1 MEWFK
6 SIQPA
11 ALMAA
16 AASTSNAESA
26 SKDSLPS
33 EALADAELTRWV
45 VKPGQT
51 VPKVVTQGGHG
62 TFERYESS
70 DMELTWLTGD
80 IAKGKMLCE
89 HAKKPAIVAAAQ
101 TWVNFTS
108 QPAMWAP
115 AGRPAPSPTQQ
126 QDKVLSHFLVQGH
139 MEPIEPLHG
148 VARHPFGVPACAK
161 NATGHST
168 GLFDITYLLL
178 HNDCSRQEG
187 IKGCCQSFGPRPQG
201 CVCLPKPRV
210 LLFDMGASSG
220 FKGIPSG
227 IPTSVVKGGDF
238 TPSLPLFWKLY
249 KDRCLEPDAVFCWET
264 ELAGKRRRRAVTHSE
279 WWGNLGPELRHKVR
293 FFEVPVME
301 GELHEAMAGVHNPN
315 SFLQM
320 LQSVARPEDFVAV
333 KLDIDTPAIE
343 QTIIGTLTQ
352 RPDLAALIDE
362 LFFEYHFHFDANI
375 DFGWG
380 DVPESISV
388 DAALATMHRLREL
401 GIRAHFWI

>member
-1 MEWFK
+1 
-6 SIQPA
+6 
-11 ALMAA
+11 
-16 AASTSNAESA
+16 
-26 SKDSLPS
+26 
-33 EALADAELTRWV
+33 
-45 VKPGQT
+45 
-51 VPKVVTQGGHG
+51 
-62 TFERYESS
+62 
-70 DMELTWLTGD
+70 
-80 IAKGKMLCE
+80 
-89 HAKKPAIVAAAQ
+89 
-101 TWVNFTS
+101 
-108 QPAMWAP
+108 
-115 AGRPAPSPTQQ
+115 
-126 QDKVLSHFLVQGH
+126 
-139 MEPIEPLHG
+139 
-148 VARHPFGVPACAK
+148 
-161 NATGHST
+161 
-168 GLFDITYLLL
+168 
-178 HNDCSRQEG
+178 
-187 IKGCCQSFGPRPQG
+187 
-201 CVCLPKPRV
+201 
-210 LLFDMGASSG
+210 MGASSG

-227 IPTSVVKGGDF
+227 ILTSVVEGGDLS
-238 TPSLPLFWKLY
+238 PSLPLFWKLY

-264 ELAGKRRRRAVTHSE
+264 ELAGKRRRRAAVTHSE

-301 GELHEAMAGVHNPN
+301 GELHEAMAGIHNPN